1 MKKIIITGGSGTVGT
16 AFIQKYYKKFEFY
29 NISRNESQ
37 ITELKHKFPNV
48 KNYVSDICDL
58 DHLINIF
65 EKVQPDIVI
74 HSAALKHVNL
84 AEENPTSAIEINVR
98 GSLNIIKASTR
109 AQVPITV
116 GVSTDKA
123 CDPDNVY
130 GYTKRMME
138 KMFME
143 YYNEKTKFV
152 CTRFANVASS
162 NGSVIPFWKKLFNQ
176 NKPLKLTSVKMNRLM
191 FSKEA
196 SAKLIHDACEFA
208 ETMEKPFIL
217 SNIMKT
223 VNMLDLAKT
232 ISNKID
238 IVGLRPGEKLNEILV
253 SKRELP
259 YTKVY
264 KDLVFIFN
272 DITLDPKDNLQ
283 EEHSSLTAEKMT
295 ITELKKLIK

>member
-1 MKKIIITGGSGTVGT
+1 
-16 AFIQKYYKKFEFY
+16 
-29 NISRNESQ
+29 
-37 ITELKHKFPNV
+37 
-48 KNYVSDICDL
+48 
-58 DHLINIF
+58 
-65 EKVQPDIVI
+65 
-74 HSAALKHVNL
+74 
-84 AEENPTSAIEINVR
+84 
-98 GSLNIIKASTR
+98 
-109 AQVPITV
+109 
-116 GVSTDKA
+116 
-123 CDPDNVY
+123 
-130 GYTKRMME
+130 
-138 KMFME
+138 
-143 YYNEKTKFV
+143 
-152 CTRFANVASS
+152 
-162 NGSVIPFWKKLFNQ
+162 
-176 NKPLKLTSVKMNRLM
+176 MNRLM